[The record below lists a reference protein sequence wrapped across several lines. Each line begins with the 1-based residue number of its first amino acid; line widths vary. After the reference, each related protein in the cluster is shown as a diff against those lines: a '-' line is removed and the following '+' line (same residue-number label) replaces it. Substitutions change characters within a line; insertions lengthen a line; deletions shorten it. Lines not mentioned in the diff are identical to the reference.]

1 MLIDSVMADALTL
14 SSKFQIAIPKAVRE
28 RMGLKA
34 GQKLQIVTYGDRIEL
49 LPQREMQSMRGF
61 LRGIDTDVPRE
72 SDRV

>member
-1 MLIDSVMADALTL
+1 MSETLTL
-14 SSKFQIAIPKAVRE
+14 SPKFQVAIPKAIRE

-49 LPQREMQSMRGF
+49 LPQREMRSMRGF
-61 LRGIDTDVPRE
+61 LSGIETEVPRE